1 MDFSGILVGAHRG
14 MRLEYPDNTIAGM
27 VAATRIADLAETD
40 LRRTADGVA
49 VLSHDAELAGH
60 VVIETDWAT
69 LAGIDLGDGHRPARF
84 DELLSAVGAFP
95 IDIEIKNDP
104 SEPDFDP
111 EFTFAIEVTSLA
123 RPQDIVTSFHW
134 PTMDAIRRSHPSLR
148 TGLLVEPDGSLD
160 EAARRAVDC
169 GHAIVAPHWWLLGD
183 DPGVQVAR
191 LRDRGL
197 EVVAWTIDDEDRA
210 RRLAE
215 VGVSV
220 VITDDPRRIVDA
232 LRRNE

>member
-84 DELLSAVGAFP
+84 DELLRAVGAFP

-104 SEPDFDP
+104 DEPDFDP
-111 EFTFAIEVTSLA
+111 EFSFAIEVTSLA
-123 RPQDIVTSFHW
+123 RPQDVVTSFHW
-134 PTMDAIRRSHPSLR
+134 PTMDAVKRAHPSLR

-160 EAARRAVDC
+160 EVARRAVDG
-169 GHAIVAPHWWLLGD
+169 GHSIVASHWWLLGD
-183 DPGVQVAR
+183 DPRAPVAR
-191 LRDRGL
+191 LKERGL
-197 EVVAWTIDDEDRA
+197 EVVAWTVDDEDRA
-210 RRLAE
+210 RLLAAA
-215 VGVSV
+215 GVSV
-220 VITDDPRRIVDA
+220 IITDDPRRIIDA